1 MKRIYVSFFT
11 TVTVALTMTF
21 IAFITRND
29 MNHVVTMEKNTQQAV
44 QDSAFSVF
52 QNEMGTFN

>member
-11 TVTVALTMTF
+11 TVTIAVTMTL

-29 MNHVVTMEKNTQQAV
+29 IEHVVTMDKNTQHIV
-44 QDSAFSVF
+44 QDSTVSGI
-52 QNEMGTFN
+52 QNNLKTFN